1 MHLGCNYDLYL
12 IGSNHLF
19 SIIKQTDTY
28 HKLLEHFPQYDN
40 ETTLKWTFPTATFR
54 SVPTSNCLFILP
66 RTRSKVGK
74 TSLVCDVGLC
84 IWTYQIWQWK
94 KAFWNFLNGVSQ
106 WLLLVM
112 WSVPTVCY
120 PKKRLKRTPRLL
132 AYIQAANKFLWQNF
146 ASMQHFLLVNLFK
159 ILSWCFFSLPYS
171 EKKNMEVAIFKHY
184 HSWRLPK
191 HYKTLENLIL
201 SFSHV

>member
-1 MHLGCNYDLYL
+1 MHLGCNYNLYL

-19 SIIKQTDTY
+19 SVIKQTDTY
-28 HKLLEHFPQYDN
+28 HKIVGAFSQHDN

-54 SVPTSNCLFILP
+54 SVPTCNCLFILP
-66 RTRSKVGK
+66 RSKLGK

-84 IWTYQIWQWK
+84 IWTYQIWQREK
-94 KAFWNFLNGVSQ
+94 KTFWNFFNGVSQ

-132 AYIQAANKFLWQNF
+132 AYIWVANTFLWQNF
-146 ASMQHFLLVNLFK
+146 ASMQHFFLGDLFK
-159 ILSWCFFSLPYS
+159 ILSWCFLVCHILRRKTWKLPYL
-171 EKKNMEVAIFKHY
+171 NTTI
-184 HSWRLPK
+184 
-191 HYKTLENLIL
+191 LEGCQNITR
-201 SFSHV
+201 H

>member
-74 TSLVCDVGLC
+74 TSLVCDVGLYAFGH
-84 IWTYQIWQWK
+84 TRYGNGK
-94 KAFWNFLNGVSQ
+94 KLFETFKMESPNGYY
-106 WLLLVM
+106 W
-112 WSVPTVCY
+112 
-120 PKKRLKRTPRLL
+120 
-132 AYIQAANKFLWQNF
+132 
-146 ASMQHFLLVNLFK
+146 
-159 ILSWCFFSLPYS
+159 
-171 EKKNMEVAIFKHY
+171 
-184 HSWRLPK
+184 
-191 HYKTLENLIL
+191 
-201 SFSHV
+201 